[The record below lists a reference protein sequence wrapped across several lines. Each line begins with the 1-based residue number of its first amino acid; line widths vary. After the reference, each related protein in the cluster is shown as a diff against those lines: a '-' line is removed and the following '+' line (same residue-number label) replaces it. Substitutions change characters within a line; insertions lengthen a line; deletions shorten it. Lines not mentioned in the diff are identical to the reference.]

1 MKHCTTTLTIEDNY
15 CPDCGDKIDNLV
27 TIKPVITLHPD
38 VIDELKVHCPDA
50 TIYTGWVEKTHHYK
64 RRHKSGGS
72 NSQTLYYSYWF
83 LTLNN
88 ENGEQ
93 KTVSVS
99 SEDSSLA
106 RVVKG
111 DVITILMPTD
121 YCANYPLADKS
132 EANIVTHNELAPVVI
147 FHRDSGQESIRE
159 PGYSVDD
166 FSKVGIFISALVIC
180 CILGGIGLYLKLYHF
195 ELGAMLAG
203 VATIISSSIWISSRT
218 KTFDAETARL
228 AEIKKTTKHIL
239 SVSIDEMG
247 YDQRARQAKKDD
259 VYCHHCDALNDNQYR
274 YCSSCG
280 ALQINEMAD
289 ELILADNVVHNE
301 RDKTHALTEAG
312 HGLIDRVPPSMRIT
326 RQEKIQQ
333 TCHPFITHNESD
345 YLHKHVLVSNFPC
358 TITSYSQLVKVIDKS
373 VQSDVSDN
381 TQVSSTT
388 TRTDYKNHYG
398 TTVRSEYNTTTTSHR
413 QRDSRIYG
421 ELMVETPEGEEK
433 AFQAPQS
440 LLGTADI
447 GDWILLGYS
456 KIEGNGTNDDYNEF
470 YFNINKNETIKPETA
485 RHWTRTSNKSQM
497 IILMF
502 LILAIAVTMYFE
514 PVMSVIFS
522 VIPTVVAYPVFKLT
536 EILNIPFNY
545 SPLVLF
551 TLVFILLIIMK
562 SVFNRS
568 NQKRRT
574 IALGSLY
581 DTLQQCQRAREP
593 FLKL

>member
-1 MKHCTTTLTIEDNY
+1 MKHCTTTLTIEDHY

-27 TIKPVITLHPD
+27 TIKSITVLHPD
-38 VIDELKVHCPDA
+38 IIDELKVHCPNA
-50 TIYTGWVEKTHHYK
+50 TIYTGWVEKTHYYK
-64 RRHKSGGS
+64 RRFQSGGS
-72 NSQTLYYSYWF
+72 NSETLYYSYWF
-83 LTLNN
+83 LTFNN

-93 KTVSVS
+93 KTVSIS
-99 SEDSSLA
+99 AEDSSLA

-121 YCANYPLADKS
+121 YSANYPLAYKS
-132 EANIVTHNELAPVVI
+132 EANLVTHNELAPVVV

-159 PGYSVDD
+159 PGYRVED
-166 FSKVGIFISALVIC
+166 FSKFGIFISALFLC
-180 CILGGIGLYLKLYHF
+180 CILGVIGGYFALYPF
-195 ELGAMLAG
+195 ELGATLT
-203 VATIISSSIWISSRT
+203 VIATIISSSMWISRRT

-228 AEIKKTTKHIL
+228 DEIKNTTKRIL
-239 SVSIDEMG
+239 SVSIDDMG
-247 YDQRARQAKKDD
+247 YNQRARQAKKDD

-280 ALQINEMAD
+280 ALQINEMAS
-289 ELILADNVVHNE
+289 ELIVDANKAHNE
-301 RDKTHALTEAG
+301 RDTHSLTELG
-312 HGLIDRVPPSMRIT
+312 NNTIERVVPPSRLT

-345 YLHKHVLVSNFPC
+345 YLHKHVLVSHFPC

-381 TQVSSTT
+381 TQVSSRT

-398 TTVRSEYNTTTTSHR
+398 MTIRSEYNTTTTSHR
-413 QRDSRIYG
+413 QRDSSIYG

-433 AFQAPQS
+433 AFKAPQS

-456 KIEGNGTNDDYNEF
+456 RVEGRDTNDDYNEF

-485 RHWTRTSNKSQM
+485 THWSRTSNKSQM
-497 IILMF
+497 IILML
-502 LILAIAVTMYFE
+502 LILAIAVTVYFQ
-514 PVMSVIFS
+514 PVMNAIFS
-522 VIPTVVAYPVFKLT
+522 IIPYAVGYPVFKLT
-536 EILNIPFNY
+536 DMLHIPINY

-551 TLVFILLIIMK
+551 TLVFILLIIIK
-562 SVFNRS
+562 SKFNRS

-574 IALGSLY
+574 LALGSLY